1 MAELLRYPIKNI
13 GSQDD
18 YFKIQ
23 VLEYKAPSLNL
34 TGGFAQEPLK
44 THYSR
49 VGVLKILW
57 QRLFYQCQQ
66 QFKIVILQIGNL
78 EQ

>member
-23 VLEYKAPSLNL
+23 VLEYKAPGLNL
-34 TGGFAQEPLK
+34 TGGFALGTTEESLRQNATVKGSLA
-44 THYSR
+44 TI
-49 VGVLKILW
+49 ILPPVVPI
-57 QRLFYQCQQ
+57 LFLCP
-66 QFKIVILQIGNL
+66 IL
-78 EQ
+78 